1 MKAKQTIVATCYD
14 SKGRVVSQGR
24 NSYTLTHP
32 VQARYAARASMPDRV
47 FLHAEIA
54 AIIRAKGKAI
64 HKLVVKR
71 YGKDGRLKLAQP
83 CPVCQLAIK
92 EAGIKVV
99 VHS

>member
-1 MKAKQTIVATCYD
+1 
-14 SKGRVVSQGR
+14 
-24 NSYTLTHP
+24 
-32 VQARYAARASMPDRV
+32 MPDRV

-64 HKLVVKR
+64 HKIVVKR
-71 YGKDGRLKLAQP
+71 YDKSGRLMLAKP